1 MQIAPKDGVNYF
13 HRSFSDT
20 DHLRPY
26 GKHQS
31 PPYPRSHDPMYKA
44 GGSLNRI
51 LRHQIG
57 RSEHPQSRHRTIKCN
72 EGGWVLL
79 EDLLLID
86 GIWHDGEKY
95 DHNKSRN
102 PNYAMKIAAKRT
114 GWIVSLTVGEART
127 KGKNRFQILSLRAT
141 DNEEVIQ
148 AIKQYE
154 ITPPLPGDDV
164 VKNYD
169 GWLMP
174 IAVRATSGHS
184 MDNSSMVPINPY
196 SFIRRLDLKSALQLQ
211 GAFHVT
217 SPQNLKS
224 ILKYGIVP
232 GGNERNRLMT
242 YFGVFA
248 PWDARNRCTRHKSPY
263 EGDDYMVVIYIP
275 PSELSRFGAG
285 VSGNGDI
292 LVDKIIP
299 PEEIKEIWIAMNC
312 RPERDEQGYWRNV
325 VTRPWKIF
333 SKKLDDEIVTYSD
346 FQKLG
351 RSGIIAPREQIIDGA
366 EQLIKRFPRAPVGDP
381 DDLEE
386 LKEDVKTLKSTRGTL
401 KLENETRARVVMKL
415 ALYQKSAG
423 NQTLGVRNIKCPC
436 CLQETTSCLAISKG
450 NIKTIPLKDM
460 FFVGQ
465 VTCDKD
471 WGRGVGTVTL
481 IMNRK
486 DGKADRKFKFESND
500 EDFELVK
507 LLGDRKEERT
517 QQNIVTNMWEI
528 ADDIPR
534 LVLLCSEESN
544 WFTTMNAKRQEK
556 LGRREG
562 VGEISTAVIT
572 ITIHDDLNSD
582 YGLHKA
588 ALSLRDERD
597 TMFFAGPCTG
607 GSSWARLNRARG
619 PSTEAI
625 IDAKVEIF
633 QRLWNR
639 FETLFIAHYD
649 KGIGIYME
657 LPRGCQYWK
666 NDDVKFMIEGTIS
679 KIHDFDGCC
688 YGLRQKFGDNNMYI
702 NKPWRIV
709 SWNVKIGNKLSLKC
723 DGRHEHA
730 PCAGRETIHTHAVV
744 HQQDR
749 FHHSG

>member
-436 CLQETTSCLAISKG
+436 CLQETTSCLAICLECNSEFWSAGRYERTVPEQEEPKSRIDREKI
-450 NIKTIPLKDM
+450 IKKAREAARITKETI
-460 FFVGQ
+460 
-465 VTCDKD
+465 DK
-471 WGRGVGTVTL
+471 
-481 IMNRK
+481 M
-486 DGKADRKFKFESND
+486 SN
-500 EDFELVK
+500 
-507 LLGDRKEERT
+507 EERD
-517 QQNIVTNMWEI
+517 QIHEDEMNIEEEVNNLAGEDVKQEEHAEESFAKDEPVIDEQKTKEDLSMFER
-528 ADDIPR
+528 D
-534 LVLLCSEESN
+534 LVLPMQGALCEDSN
-544 WFTTMNAKRQEK
+544 MQAAK
-556 LGRREG
+556 
-562 VGEISTAVIT
+562 
-572 ITIHDDLNSD
+572 
-582 YGLHKA
+582 
-588 ALSLRDERD
+588 
-597 TMFFAGPCTG
+597 
-607 GSSWARLNRARG
+607 
-619 PSTEAI
+619 
-625 IDAKVEIF
+625 
-633 QRLWNR
+633 
-639 FETLFIAHYD
+639 
-649 KGIGIYME
+649 YM
-657 LPRGCQYWK
+657 
-666 NDDVKFMIEGTIS
+666 I
-679 KIHDFDGCC
+679 
-688 YGLRQKFGDNNMYI
+688 
-702 NKPWRIV
+702 
-709 SWNVKIGNKLSLKC
+709 
-723 DGRHEHA
+723 
-730 PCAGRETIHTHAVV
+730 
-744 HQQDR
+744 
-749 FHHSG
+749 